1 MRNSE
6 LRTNGTYEKQGS
18 RKMRVVPEI
27 FWEKEK
33 PTAKAEHCEQQGG
46 AKRESFDVDGATK
59 YAKMVI
65 AGEIGAG
72 RLVRLACKRHLDD
85 LKKSARKNYP

>member
-18 RKMRVVPEI
+18 RKMRAVPEI

-46 AKRESFDVDGATK
+46 AK
-59 YAKMVI
+59 
-65 AGEIGAG
+65 G
-72 RLVRLACKRHLDD
+72 RILTWIERLNM
-85 LKKSARKNYP
+85 RKW